1 MKRPDSLEFAGSSR
15 RLDSFLAGEF
25 REFSRGFLKK
35 LILDGAVTV
44 DNVKRKPAWLL
55 ASGNRIHITWP
66 EPRLCGLPPGDASRP
81 SKEKSRI
88 EPLVLYEDKDILAVS
103 KPSGLMVHPLGPS
116 WERAYDASFAGEPT
130 LVSWILSARP
140 EIASSGVTR
149 MGLVHR
155 LDRGTSGVMLVA
167 KTPLAQEKLLAQFR
181 ERKIEKTYT
190 GAAHGELEKNKG
202 IIEAPTG
209 RIAGS
214 KKITVSGIG
223 RYASTEFEVILRKKG
238 YTLLKL
244 YPKTGRTNQ
253 LRVHLS
259 WIGHPVV
266 GDFLYRGKSVQPAPP
281 EFMRDREQPAPRLML
296 HSKKI
301 VFMHPVTG
309 RKTSVE
315 SPLPEDFT
323 KEWKKLTA

>member
-1 MKRPDSLEFAGSSR
+1 MKRLESLEFTGSPQ

-35 LILDGAVTV
+35 LILDGTVTV
-44 DNVKRKPAWLL
+44 DNIKRKPAWLL
-55 ASGNRIHITWP
+55 ASGNRIRITWP
-66 EPRLCGLPPGDASRP
+66 GP
-81 SKEKSRI
+81 SKEKSQLESWI
-88 EPLVLYEDKDILAVS
+88 LHEDKDILAVS

-116 WERAYDASFAGEPT
+116 WERAHDASFAGEPT

-140 EIASSGVTR
+140 EVASSGVKR

-167 KTPLAQEKLLAQFR
+167 KTPRSQEKLLAQFR

-190 GAAHGELEKNKG
+190 GVVHGEIEKDSG

-209 RIAGS
+209 RIAGA

-223 RYASTEFEVILRKKG
+223 RYASTEFKVILRKKG
-238 YTLLKL
+238 YTLLEL

-253 LRVHLS
+253 LRVHLL

-266 GDFLYRGKSVQPAPP
+266 GDLLYHGKSVQPAP
-281 EFMRDREQPAPRLML
+281 AARLML

-301 VFMHPVTG
+301 VFAHPATG

-315 SPLPEDFT
+315 SPLPEDFK
-323 KEWKKLTA
+323 KEWEKLGTDT